1 GGLRSRK
8 SRFLPGHLVFPGGK
22 LEPVDGPGRPGA
34 LARCAT
40 REVREETGVAV
51 PAERWLDAGE
61 RTTPPFFTVRF
72 RPRFFVA
79 EMPRGARL
87 PDVPPSPG
95 AVEGGEGGAR
105 VRLAA
110 APPGGGGG
118 GGLGGPPAA
127 PSAPSRDRRAPA
139 RHDRGARRA
148 RRDGQRDRAAESPD
162 RVRSG
167 DLGRPRADA
176 D

>member
-8 SRFLPGHLVFPGGK
+8 SRFLPGHLASPGGK

-72 RPRFFVA
+72 RTRFFVA

-95 AVEGGEGGAR
+95 EIEEIAFASPRRTLAVW
-105 VRLAA
+105 AA
-110 APPGGGGG
+110 GRSSVPPP
-118 GGLGGPPAA
+118 L
-127 PSAPSRDRRAPA
+127 
-139 RHDRGARRA
+139 
-148 RRDGQRDRAAESPD
+148 
-162 RVRSG
+162 
-167 DLGRPRADA
+167 L
-176 D
+176 